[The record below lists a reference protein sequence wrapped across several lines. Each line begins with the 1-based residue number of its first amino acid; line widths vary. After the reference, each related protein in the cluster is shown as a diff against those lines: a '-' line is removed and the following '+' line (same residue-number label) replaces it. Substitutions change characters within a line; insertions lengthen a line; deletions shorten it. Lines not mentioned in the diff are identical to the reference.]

1 MAAALLAALVLQAT
15 PETLAELKSAY
26 DQTCN
31 SRIYRQFDD
40 MCSAMAEQ
48 VKSYRAELKR
58 HPHAPKATAPSP
70 AAASPSPPA
79 EPPASHEPLASA
91 PPKG

>member
-15 PETLAELKSAY
+15 PETLADLERAY

-31 SRIYRQFDD
+31 SRLYGQFDD
-40 MCSAMAEQ
+40 MCSAMEAQ
-48 VKSYRAELKR
+48 VKTYRAELR
-58 HPHAPKATAPSP
+58 HRPPPKAAAPP
-70 AAASPSPPA
+70 VAAASPVAPVAPPVA
-79 EPPASHEPLASA
+79 HEPLAPT